1 MAVPNTSK
9 IRTWTDRSGSFKVE
23 AEFIDLHD
31 GKIHLHKSNGV
42 KIAVPVEKM
51 SMVDLEYV
59 ERATGKSLEDEKTLA
74 DIKRRKSGREPPSGA
89 SVEKKADYDW
99 FEFFLQCGVGYQI
112 CEKYA
117 AAFRRDEIGKES
129 LPDITPALLRTLGLK
144 EGDILRVMK
153 HLDSKF
159 GRNRGKFSLKV
170 YILYLIRCRYHTYKR
185 QWQCWWVIQWARRWS
200 T

>member
-1 MAVPNTSK
+1 MKVPNTSK

-23 AEFIDLHD
+23 AEFIGLND

-51 SMVDLEYV
+51 SNGDLEYV

-89 SVEKKADYDW
+89 SVEKKPDYDW
-99 FEFFLQCGVGYQI
+99 FEFFLQCGVSYQI

-129 LPDITPALLRTLGLK
+129 MTEITPGLLRTLGLK

-153 HLDSKF
+153 FLDNKF
-159 GRNRGKFSLKV
+159 GRNRGEFL
-170 YILYLIRCRYHTYKR
+170 LWFRFDHLTRCRYHTYKC
-185 QWQCWWVIQWARRWS
+185 QW
-200 T
+200 